1 MAKSLTDLRKLARSQ
16 LKSITKEELIESI
29 MAPDHN
35 EDLLRSLNDKITSL
49 SGEVADLKGFL
60 TSPGSEINQKLTK
73 MQQEIDKQAEF
84 IARQHQFLEQ
94 LDRKERE
101 NHLIVLGVP
110 DGEEALDGETS
121 DEEKL
126 RKIWTQMGVPS
137 DIVSHRRLG
146 RLDAQQGGSRKRP
159 ILVVVTTKYVRDD
172 VLANS
177 RKLKDSSSQYNRIY
191 VKKDV
196 HPSVR
201 NEWKRLRDAERT
213 EKDRPENVGCVI
225 RLDVR
230 ERKLY
235 RDDVVIDK
243 WNPLFF

>member
-1 MAKSLTDLRKLARSQ
+1 MSKSLSELRKLPRSQ
-16 LKSITKEELIESI
+16 LRSITKEELIEST
-29 MAPDHN
+29 MAPAAN
-35 EDLLRSLNDKITSL
+35 EDFLRSLNDKMTSFSEEL
-49 SGEVADLKGFL
+49 ADLKNLLISPESVINKQL
-60 TSPGSEINQKLTK
+60 TR
-73 MQQEIDKQAEF
+73 MQTEIDKQAE
-84 IARQHQFLEQ
+84 IITKQQHFLEQ

-126 RKIWTQMGVPS
+126 RKIWMQMEVAYEV
-137 DIVSHRRLG
+137 VSHKRLG
-146 RLDAQQGGSRKRP
+146 KLDVQGNSRKRP
-159 ILVVVTTKYVRDD
+159 ILVVLASKHVRDN
-172 VLANS
+172 VLANT
-177 RKLKDSSSQYNRIY
+177 RGLKNSSACFGRIF
-191 VKKDV
+191 VKKDL

-201 NEWKRLRDAERT
+201 NEWKRLKEAERK
-213 EKDRPENVGCVI
+213 EKERPENVGCVI